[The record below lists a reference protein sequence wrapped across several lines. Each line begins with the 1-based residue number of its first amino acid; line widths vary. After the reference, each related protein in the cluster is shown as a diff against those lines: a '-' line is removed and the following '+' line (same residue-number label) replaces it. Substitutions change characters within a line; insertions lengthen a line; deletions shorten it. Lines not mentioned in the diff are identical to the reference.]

1 MHRTLFVQTEW
12 KPWGGNEPKEVPVII
27 ETFIRKKAERSIES
41 IYSLSVG
48 SEVYFYIDS
57 QGLLLYGFSQQSKPL
72 SLQFTY
78 YHKGENHYER

>member
-1 MHRTLFVQTEW
+1 M
-12 KPWGGNEPKEVPVII
+12 N
-27 ETFIRKKAERSIES
+27 
-41 IYSLSVG
+41 SLSVG

-57 QGLLLYGFSQQSKPL
+57 QGLLLYGFSQQRKPL